1 VARRDW
7 YCEDVLSGK
16 LAVERVYEDE
26 LVLAFHHPKP
36 VAEVHVVVVPKTHV
50 AGLMDETALNGN
62 LLSSM
67 IRAIQQTASS
77 LGLLDGRGFYVRAN
91 AAAPGV
97 TPHMHWHVIGPGA
110 GADWPGWDSG

>member
-1 VARRDW
+1 MARRDW

-16 LAVERVYEDE
+16 LDVERVYEDD
-26 LVLAFHHPKP
+26 LVLAFQHPRP
-36 VAEVHVVVVPKTHV
+36 VAQVHVVVIPKAHV
-50 AGLMDETALNGN
+50 AGLLDEAALDGG

-67 IRAIQQTASS
+67 MQAIQSTAAS
-77 LGLLDGRGFYVRAN
+77 LGLLDGEGFYVRAN

-110 GADWPGWDSG
+110 GAHWPE